1 LAGGKAQLECLS
13 GIFLQIYVM
22 LYQKEQS
29 MKHWKPAVIA
39 ALWSGA
45 LYAAPMPV
53 VASFSILGDVA
64 QQIGGERVAVQSLV
78 GANQDAHAYNLT
90 SGDIKKIR
98 EARLVLL
105 NGLGLE
111 KAELQRAVKQS
122 KVASAE
128 ATAGIKPLAADEHHH
143 EHNHGHDHD
152 HGEFDPHVWNDPV
165 LMQRY
170 AANVAIAL
178 IKADP
183 AGSRYYQQR
192 FKDYQNVLNQLNNYA
207 NQQFGAVA
215 PAKRK
220 VLTGH
225 DSFAYLGKRYQVKFI
240 SPQGVSSEAEPS
252 ARQIAAIIRQ
262 IKAENVKAVF
272 TENIKDGRMIARIA
286 KETGVKV
293 SGGLYADA
301 LSSGAPA
308 GTYADMFRYN
318 VRVMSE
324 AMK

>member
-1 LAGGKAQLECLS
+1 
-13 GIFLQIYVM
+13 
-22 LYQKEQS
+22 
-29 MKHWKPAVIA
+29 
-39 ALWSGA
+39 
-45 LYAAPMPV
+45 MPV

-90 SGDIKKIR
+90 SSDIKKIR

-143 EHNHGHDHD
+143 EHGHDHDHD

>member
-1 LAGGKAQLECLS
+1 
-13 GIFLQIYVM
+13 
-22 LYQKEQS
+22 
-29 MKHWKPAVIA
+29 MKHWKLAVIA

-53 VASFSILGDVA
+53 VVSFSILGDVA
-64 QQIGGERVAVQSLV
+64 QQIGGERVVVQSLV

-272 TENIKDGRMIARIA
+272 TENIKDGRMIERIA

-293 SGGLYADA
+293 SGRLYADA

>member
-1 LAGGKAQLECLS
+1 
-13 GIFLQIYVM
+13 
-22 LYQKEQS
+22 

-90 SGDIKKIR
+90 SSDIKKIR

-286 KETGVKV
+286 EETGVKV

>member
-1 LAGGKAQLECLS
+1 
-13 GIFLQIYVM
+13 
-22 LYQKEQS
+22 
-29 MKHWKPAVIA
+29 MKHWKLAVIA

-53 VASFSILGDVA
+53 VVSFSILGDVA
-64 QQIGGERVAVQSLV
+64 QQIGGERVVVQSLV

>member
-1 LAGGKAQLECLS
+1 
-13 GIFLQIYVM
+13 
-22 LYQKEQS
+22 
-29 MKHWKPAVIA
+29 MKHWKPAAIA

-53 VASFSILGDVA
+53 VASFSILGDVV
-64 QQIGGERVAVQSLV
+64 QQIGGERVAVQNLV

-143 EHNHGHDHD
+143 EHGHDHDHD

-192 FKDYQNVLNQLNNYA
+192 FKDYQHVLNQLNNYA

-252 ARQIAAIIRQ
+252 ARQITAIIRQ

>member
-1 LAGGKAQLECLS
+1 
-13 GIFLQIYVM
+13 
-22 LYQKEQS
+22 

-252 ARQIAAIIRQ
+252 ARQITAIIRQ

>member
-1 LAGGKAQLECLS
+1 MTHDLS
-13 GIFLQIYVM
+13 TT
-22 LYQKEQS
+22 
-29 MKHWKPAVIA
+29 P
-39 ALWSGA
+39 
-45 LYAAPMPV
+45 
-53 VASFSILGDVA
+53 
-64 QQIGGERVAVQSLV
+64 
-78 GANQDAHAYNLT
+78 
-90 SGDIKKIR
+90 
-98 EARLVLL
+98 
-105 NGLGLE
+105 
-111 KAELQRAVKQS
+111 
-122 KVASAE
+122 
-128 ATAGIKPLAADEHHH
+128 
-143 EHNHGHDHD
+143 GHDHD

>member
-1 LAGGKAQLECLS
+1 
-13 GIFLQIYVM
+13 
-22 LYQKEQS
+22 
-29 MKHWKPAVIA
+29 MKHWKPAAIA

-90 SGDIKKIR
+90 SSDIKKIR

-272 TENIKDGRMIARIA
+272 TENIKDGRMIERIA

-293 SGGLYADA
+293 SGRLYADA

>member
-1 LAGGKAQLECLS
+1 
-13 GIFLQIYVM
+13 
-22 LYQKEQS
+22 

-207 NQQFGAVA
+207 NRQFGAVA

-252 ARQIAAIIRQ
+252 ARQITAIIRQ

>member
-1 LAGGKAQLECLS
+1 
-13 GIFLQIYVM
+13 
-22 LYQKEQS
+22 
-29 MKHWKPAVIA
+29 MKHWKPAVIT

-64 QQIGGERVAVQSLV
+64 QQIGGERVAVQNLV
-78 GANQDAHAYNLT
+78 GANQDAHVYNLT

-128 ATAGIKPLAADEHHH
+128 ATAGIKPLAADERDH
-143 EHNHGHDHD
+143 EHDHSHGHDHD

-272 TENIKDGRMIARIA
+272 TENIKDGRMIERIA

-293 SGGLYADA
+293 SGRLYADA
-301 LSSGAPA
+301 LSSGAPD

>member
-1 LAGGKAQLECLS
+1 
-13 GIFLQIYVM
+13 
-22 LYQKEQS
+22 
-29 MKHWKPAVIA
+29 MKHWKLAVIA

-53 VASFSILGDVA
+53 VVSFSILGDVA
-64 QQIGGERVAVQSLV
+64 QQIGGERVVVQSLV

-128 ATAGIKPLAADEHHH
+128 ATAGIKPLATDEHHH
-143 EHNHGHDHD
+143 EHDHGHDHD

>member
-1 LAGGKAQLECLS
+1 
-13 GIFLQIYVM
+13 
-22 LYQKEQS
+22 

-143 EHNHGHDHD
+143 EHGHDHDHD

>member
-1 LAGGKAQLECLS
+1 
-13 GIFLQIYVM
+13 
-22 LYQKEQS
+22 
-29 MKHWKPAVIA
+29 MKHWKPAAIA

-64 QQIGGERVAVQSLV
+64 QQIGGERVAVQNLV

-143 EHNHGHDHD
+143 EHGHDHDHD

-262 IKAENVKAVF
+262 IKAENVQAVF

>member
-1 LAGGKAQLECLS
+1 
-13 GIFLQIYVM
+13 
-22 LYQKEQS
+22 

-64 QQIGGERVAVQSLV
+64 QQIGGERVAVQNLV

-90 SGDIKKIR
+90 SSDIKKIR

>member
-1 LAGGKAQLECLS
+1 
-13 GIFLQIYVM
+13 
-22 LYQKEQS
+22 
-29 MKHWKPAVIA
+29 MKHWKLAAIA

-53 VASFSILGDVA
+53 VASFSILGDVV
-64 QQIGGERVAVQSLV
+64 QQIGGERVAVQNLV

-128 ATAGIKPLAADEHHH
+128 ATAGIKPLTADEHHH
-143 EHNHGHDHD
+143 EHGHDHDHD

-252 ARQIAAIIRQ
+252 ARQITAIIRQ

>member
-1 LAGGKAQLECLS
+1 
-13 GIFLQIYVM
+13 
-22 LYQKEQS
+22 
-29 MKHWKPAVIA
+29 MKHWKPAAIA

-64 QQIGGERVAVQSLV
+64 QQIGGERVAVQNLV

>member
-1 LAGGKAQLECLS
+1 
-13 GIFLQIYVM
+13 
-22 LYQKEQS
+22 

-64 QQIGGERVAVQSLV
+64 QQIGGERVTVQNLV

-143 EHNHGHDHD
+143 EHGHDHDHD

>member
-1 LAGGKAQLECLS
+1 
-13 GIFLQIYVM
+13 
-22 LYQKEQS
+22 
-29 MKHWKPAVIA
+29 
-39 ALWSGA
+39 
-45 LYAAPMPV
+45 MPV

-64 QQIGGERVAVQSLV
+64 QQIGGERVAVQNLV
-78 GANQDAHAYNLT
+78 GANQDAHVYNLT

-143 EHNHGHDHD
+143 EHGHDHDHD

>member
-1 LAGGKAQLECLS
+1 
-13 GIFLQIYVM
+13 
-22 LYQKEQS
+22 
-29 MKHWKPAVIA
+29 MKHWKPAAIA

-64 QQIGGERVAVQSLV
+64 QQIGGERVGVQNLV

-128 ATAGIKPLAADEHHH
+128 ATAGIKPLAADEHDH
-143 EHNHGHDHD
+143 EHDHSHGHDHD

-192 FKDYQNVLNQLNNYA
+192 FKDYQHVLNQLNNYA

-252 ARQIAAIIRQ
+252 ARQITAIIRQ

-286 KETGVKV
+286 KDLV
-293 SGGLYADA
+293 ADYISA
-301 LSSGAPA
+301 SV
-308 GTYADMFRYN
+308 YED
-318 VRVMSE
+318 VV
-324 AMK
+324 

>member
-1 LAGGKAQLECLS
+1 
-13 GIFLQIYVM
+13 
-22 LYQKEQS
+22 

-64 QQIGGERVAVQSLV
+64 QQIGGERVTVQNLV

-90 SGDIKKIR
+90 SSDIKKIR

-286 KETGVKV
+286 KETGVTV

>member
-1 LAGGKAQLECLS
+1 
-13 GIFLQIYVM
+13 
-22 LYQKEQS
+22 
-29 MKHWKPAVIA
+29 MKHWKPAAIA

-64 QQIGGERVAVQSLV
+64 QQIGGERVAVQNLV

-165 LMQRY
+165 LMQRH

>member
-1 LAGGKAQLECLS
+1 
-13 GIFLQIYVM
+13 
-22 LYQKEQS
+22 
-29 MKHWKPAVIA
+29 MKHWKLAAIA

-53 VASFSILGDVA
+53 VASFSILGDVV
-64 QQIGGERVAVQSLV
+64 QQIGGERVAVQNLV

-143 EHNHGHDHD
+143 EHGHDHDHD

>member
-1 LAGGKAQLECLS
+1 
-13 GIFLQIYVM
+13 
-22 LYQKEQS
+22 

-143 EHNHGHDHD
+143 EHGHDHDHD

-192 FKDYQNVLNQLNNYA
+192 FKDYQHVLNQLNNYA

>member
-1 LAGGKAQLECLS
+1 
-13 GIFLQIYVM
+13 
-22 LYQKEQS
+22 
-29 MKHWKPAVIA
+29 MKHWKPAAIA

-64 QQIGGERVAVQSLV
+64 QQIGGERVVVQSLV

>member
-1 LAGGKAQLECLS
+1 
-13 GIFLQIYVM
+13 
-22 LYQKEQS
+22 

-64 QQIGGERVAVQSLV
+64 QQIGGERVAVQNLV

-220 VLTGH
+220 VLTSH

>member
-1 LAGGKAQLECLS
+1 
-13 GIFLQIYVM
+13 
-22 LYQKEQS
+22 

-53 VASFSILGDVA
+53 VASFSILGDLA
-64 QQIGGERVAVQSLV
+64 QQIGGERVAVQNLV

-90 SGDIKKIR
+90 SSDIKKIR

-128 ATAGIKPLAADEHHH
+128 ATAGIKPLAPDEHHH
-143 EHNHGHDHD
+143 EHDHGHDHD

>member
-1 LAGGKAQLECLS
+1 
-13 GIFLQIYVM
+13 
-22 LYQKEQS
+22 
-29 MKHWKPAVIA
+29 MKHWKPAVIT

-90 SGDIKKIR
+90 SSDIKKIR

-252 ARQIAAIIRQ
+252 ARQITAIIRQ

>member
-1 LAGGKAQLECLS
+1 
-13 GIFLQIYVM
+13 
-22 LYQKEQS
+22 
-29 MKHWKPAVIA
+29 MKHWKPAAIA

-128 ATAGIKPLAADEHHH
+128 ATAGIKPLAADEHDHSH
-143 EHNHGHDHD
+143 EHDHD

>member
-1 LAGGKAQLECLS
+1 
-13 GIFLQIYVM
+13 
-22 LYQKEQS
+22 

-64 QQIGGERVAVQSLV
+64 QQIGGERVAVQNLV

-192 FKDYQNVLNQLNNYA
+192 FKDYQHVLNQLNNYA

-252 ARQIAAIIRQ
+252 ARQITAIIRQ

>member
-1 LAGGKAQLECLS
+1 
-13 GIFLQIYVM
+13 
-22 LYQKEQS
+22 
-29 MKHWKPAVIA
+29 MKHWKLAVIA

-53 VASFSILGDVA
+53 VVSFSILGDVA
-64 QQIGGERVAVQSLV
+64 QQIGGERVVVQSLV

-90 SGDIKKIR
+90 IGYIKKIR

-128 ATAGIKPLAADEHHH
+128 ATAGIKPLAADEHDH
-143 EHNHGHDHD
+143 EHDHSHGHDHD

-272 TENIKDGRMIARIA
+272 TENIKDGRMIERIA

-293 SGGLYADA
+293 SGRLYADA
-301 LSSGAPA
+301 VSSGAPA

>member
-1 LAGGKAQLECLS
+1 
-13 GIFLQIYVM
+13 
-22 LYQKEQS
+22 

-90 SGDIKKIR
+90 SSDIKKIR

-128 ATAGIKPLAADEHHH
+128 ATAGIKPLAADEHDHSH
-143 EHNHGHDHD
+143 EHDHD